1 MILSKNYIIS
11 SKLIGLI
18 FALSLIFFKVE
29 DSYSSIIFVIVMLTI
44 GIPHGSVDHII
55 AFINPKSRRFKSKL
69 SFFTVYL
76 SLIVLNII
84 IWVFSPYLGLFTFL
98 LVSCY
103 HFGEAQVIGFNNT
116 KNKLLNFVLG
126 ANILLSLFLNNIF
139 ELQIILTDLTLFS
152 SIDLSSYDKTFFLLI
167 SVAVLMISV
176 VYFKIEK
183 KVPLYAEMSILYLIF
198 YHTDILTSF
207 SIYFGFSHSLPML
220 LLEYKE
226 MKEKNFLSFYAK
238 TLPFTILA
246 IIFGIILYYFNND
259 LLTANNLILF
269 TFIVISSL
277 TLPHVFIMKDFVE
290 NK

>member
-1 MILSKNYIIS
+1 
-11 SKLIGLI
+11 
-18 FALSLIFFKVE
+18 
-29 DSYSSIIFVIVMLTI
+29 MLTI

-55 AFINPKSRRFKSKL
+55 AFINPASRRFKSKL

-76 SLIVLNII
+76 SLIILNII
-84 IWVFSPYLGLFTFL
+84 IWIFSPYLGLFTFL

-139 ELQIILTDLTLFS
+139 ELQIILMDLTLFS
-152 SIDLSSYDKTFFLLI
+152 SIDLSTFDKTFFLLV

-176 VYFKIEK
+176 VHFKIEK

-226 MKEKNFLSFYAK
+226 MKEKNFFSFYVK
-238 TLPFTILA
+238 TLPFTTLA
-246 IIFGIILYYFNND
+246 IIFGIILYYFNNE

>member
-139 ELQIILTDLTLFS
+139 ELQFILLDLTLFS

-220 LLEYKE
+220 LLEFKE
-226 MKEKNFLSFYAK
+226 MKEKSFLSFYAK

-246 IIFGIILYYFNND
+246 IIFGVVLYYYNND

-277 TLPHVFIMKDFVE
+277 TLPHVFIMRIL
-290 NK
+290 

>member
-11 SKLIGLI
+11 SKLIGLL

-55 AFINPKSRRFKSKL
+55 AFINPKSRRFNSKL

-139 ELQIILTDLTLFS
+139 ELQIILLDLTLFS

-226 MKEKNFLSFYAK
+226 MKEKNFLCQQCLKIDSRK
-238 TLPFTILA
+238 
-246 IIFGIILYYFNND
+246 
-259 LLTANNLILF
+259 
-269 TFIVISSL
+269 
-277 TLPHVFIMKDFVE
+277 
-290 NK
+290 

>member
-1 MILSKNYIIS
+1 MILSKNYILS

-18 FALSLIFFKVE
+18 FALSIILFKVE
-29 DSYSSIIFVIVMLTI
+29 DTYSTIIFVLIMLTI
-44 GIPHGSVDHII
+44 GIPHGSVDHLI

-69 SFFTVYL
+69 SFFTIYL
-76 SLIVLNII
+76 SLISVNILL
-84 IWVFSPYLGLFTFL
+84 WVFSPYLGLFTFL
-98 LVSCY
+98 VVSCY
-103 HFGEAQVIGFNNT
+103 HFGEAQVIGFNDT

-139 ELQIILTDLTLFS
+139 ELQIILNDFTLFS
-152 SIDLSSYDKTFFLLI
+152 SIDLTPYDKTFFLLI
-167 SVAVLMISV
+167 SVTILMISV
-176 VYFKIEK
+176 VQFKIDK

-220 LLEYKE
+220 IMEYKE
-226 MKEKNFLSFYAK
+226 MKEKNFFSFYLK
-238 TLPFTILA
+238 TLPFTLLA
-246 IIFGIILYYFNND
+246 VVFGVVLYFFNYD

-269 TFIVISSL
+269 TFIIISSL

>member
-18 FALSLIFFKVE
+18 FALCLIFFKVE
-29 DSYSSIIFVIVMLTI
+29 DSYSSIIFVLVMLTI

-55 AFINPKSRRFKSKL
+55 AFINPASRRFKSKL

-76 SLIVLNII
+76 SLIILNII
-84 IWVFSPYLGLFTFL
+84 IWIFSPYLGLFTFL

-139 ELQIILTDLTLFS
+139 ELQIILMDLTLFS
-152 SIDLSSYDKTFFLLI
+152 SIDLSTFDKTFFLLV

-176 VYFKIEK
+176 VHFKIEK

-226 MKEKNFLSFYAK
+226 MKEKNFFSFYVK
-238 TLPFTILA
+238 TLPFTTLA

>member
-139 ELQIILTDLTLFS
+139 ELQIILLDLTLFS

-226 MKEKNFLSFYAK
+226 MKEKSFLSFYAK

-246 IIFGIILYYFNND
+246 IIFGIILYYYNND

>member
-18 FALSLIFFKVE
+18 FVLSLIFFKVE

-139 ELQIILTDLTLFS
+139 ELQIILLDLTLFS

-226 MKEKNFLSFYAK
+226 MKEKSFLSFYAK

-246 IIFGIILYYFNND
+246 IIFGVVLYYYNND

>member
-18 FALSLIFFKVE
+18 FALCLIFFKVE
-29 DSYSSIIFVIVMLTI
+29 DSYSSIIFVLVMLTI

-55 AFINPKSRRFKSKL
+55 AFINPASRRFKSKL

-76 SLIVLNII
+76 SLIILNII
-84 IWVFSPYLGLFTFL
+84 IWIFSPYLGLFTFL

-139 ELQIILTDLTLFS
+139 ELQIILIDLTLFS
-152 SIDLSSYDKTFFLLI
+152 SIDLSTFDKTFFLLV

-176 VYFKIEK
+176 VHCKIEK

-226 MKEKNFLSFYAK
+226 MKEKNFFSFYIK
-238 TLPFTILA
+238 TLPFTTLA
-246 IIFGIILYYFNND
+246 IIFGIILYYFNNE

>member
-76 SLIVLNII
+76 SLILLNII

-139 ELQIILTDLTLFS
+139 ELQFILLDLTLFS

-238 TLPFTILA
+238 TLPFTTLA

>member
-1 MILSKNYIIS
+1 MDLSKNYIIS

-18 FALSLIFFKVE
+18 FALSLIFFKVG
-29 DSYSSIIFVIVMLTI
+29 DTYSSIIFVLVMLSI

-76 SLIVLNII
+76 SLILLNIF
-84 IWVFSPYLGLFTFL
+84 IWVFSPYFGLFTFL

-139 ELQIILTDLTLFS
+139 ELQVILNELTLFS
-152 SIDLSSYDKTFFLLI
+152 SIDLSSFDKTFFLLV
-167 SVAVLMISV
+167 SVTVLMISV
-176 VYFKIEK
+176 VYFKIDK

-226 MKEKNFLSFYAK
+226 MKEKSFLKFYLK
-238 TLPFTILA
+238 TLPFTLLA
-246 IIFGIILYYFNND
+246 IAFGLVLYYFNYSI
-259 LLTANNLILF
+259 LTTDNLILF
-269 TFIVISSL
+269 VFIIISSL
-277 TLPHVFIMKDFVE
+277 TLPHVFIMKDFV
-290 NK
+290 KSK

>member
-18 FALSLIFFKVE
+18 FVLSLIFFKVE

-139 ELQIILTDLTLFS
+139 ELQIILLDLTLFS

-226 MKEKNFLSFYAK
+226 MKEKSFLSFYAK

-246 IIFGIILYYFNND
+246 IIFGIILYYYNND

>member
-1 MILSKNYIIS
+1 MSLSKNYIIS

-29 DSYSSIIFVIVMLTI
+29 NTYSSIIFVLIMLSI

-55 AFINPKSRRFKSKL
+55 AFINPESRRFKSKL
-69 SFFTVYL
+69 SFFIVYI
-76 SLIVLNII
+76 SLIVVNVL
-84 IWVFSPYLGLFTFL
+84 IWIFSPYLGLFTFL
-98 LVSCY
+98 FVSCY
-103 HFGEAQVIGFNNT
+103 HFGEAQIIGYNNT
-116 KNKLLNFVLG
+116 KNQLLNFVLG

-139 ELQIILTDLTLFS
+139 ELQVILNELTLFS
-152 SIDLSSYDKTFFLLI
+152 SIDLSSFDKTFFLLV
-167 SVAVLMISV
+167 SVAVLMISIV
-176 VYFKIEK
+176 HFKIDK

-226 MKEKNFLSFYAK
+226 MKEENFLSFYAK
-238 TLPFTILA
+238 TLPFTTLA
-246 IIFGIILYYFNND
+246 IVFGIILYYFNND

>member
-139 ELQIILTDLTLFS
+139 ELQIILLDLTLFS

-220 LLEYKE
+220 VLEYKE
-226 MKEKNFLSFYAK
+226 MKEKSFLSFYAK

-246 IIFGIILYYFNND
+246 IIFGVVLYYYNND

>member
-18 FALSLIFFKVE
+18 FALCLIFFKVE
-29 DSYSSIIFVIVMLTI
+29 DSYSSIIFVLVMLTI

-55 AFINPKSRRFKSKL
+55 AFINPASRRFKSKL

-76 SLIVLNII
+76 SLIILNII
-84 IWVFSPYLGLFTFL
+84 IWIFSPYLGLFTFL

-139 ELQIILTDLTLFS
+139 ELQIILIDLTLFS
-152 SIDLSSYDKTFFLLI
+152 SIDLSTFDKTFFLLV

-176 VYFKIEK
+176 VHFKIEK

-226 MKEKNFLSFYAK
+226 MKEKNFFSFYVK
-238 TLPFTILA
+238 TLPFTTLA
-246 IIFGIILYYFNND
+246 IIFGIILYYFNNE

>member
-1 MILSKNYIIS
+1 
-11 SKLIGLI
+11 
-18 FALSLIFFKVE
+18 
-29 DSYSSIIFVIVMLTI
+29 
-44 GIPHGSVDHII
+44 
-55 AFINPKSRRFKSKL
+55 
-69 SFFTVYL
+69 
-76 SLIVLNII
+76 
-84 IWVFSPYLGLFTFL
+84 
-98 LVSCY
+98 
-103 HFGEAQVIGFNNT
+103 VIGFNNT

-139 ELQIILTDLTLFS
+139 ELQFILLDLTLFS

-220 LLEYKE
+220 LLEFKE
-226 MKEKNFLSFYAK
+226 MKEKSFLSFYAK
-238 TLPFTILA
+238 TLPFTIHA
-246 IIFGIILYYFNND
+246 IIFGVVLYYYNND

>member
-1 MILSKNYIIS
+1 MDLSKNYIIS

-18 FALSLIFFKVE
+18 FALSLIFFKVG
-29 DSYSSIIFVIVMLTI
+29 DTYSSIIFVLVMLSI

-76 SLIVLNII
+76 SLILLNIF
-84 IWVFSPYLGLFTFL
+84 IWVFSPYFGLFTFL

-139 ELQIILTDLTLFS
+139 ELQVILNELTLFS
-152 SIDLSSYDKTFFLLI
+152 SIDLSSFDKTFFLLV
-167 SVAVLMISV
+167 SVTVLMISI

-198 YHTDILTSF
+198 
-207 SIYFGFSHSLPML
+207 
-220 LLEYKE
+220 
-226 MKEKNFLSFYAK
+226 
-238 TLPFTILA
+238 
-246 IIFGIILYYFNND
+246 
-259 LLTANNLILF
+259 
-269 TFIVISSL
+269 
-277 TLPHVFIMKDFVE
+277 
-290 NK
+290 

>member
-226 MKEKNFLSFYAK
+226 MKEKSFLSFYAK

-246 IIFGIILYYFNND
+246 IIFGIVLYYYNND